1 MHWIVANLL
10 FIFYSD
16 PMTRFDKIAGF
27 AIGNFQ
33 NLKFFGFYS
42 FLPRLLS
49 GLNVLISLP
58 SFDFL
63 ATFLDISSFVLQKLF
78 FMKCFRKLVNRQ
90 GKNSDMTI

>member
-27 AIGNFQ
+27 AIGIFQ
-33 NLKFFGFYS
+33 NLKFFVFYS

-63 ATFLDISSFVLQKLF
+63 ATFLIFQALYSKNFSS
-78 FMKCFRKLVNRQ
+78 
-90 GKNSDMTI
+90 